1 MYYFALD
8 LIIRLVKKNIK
19 YFQPCSVL
27 KWQEKKTK
35 KRNPFKDGPQQQQ
48 KNKQAKAALYAVLHT
63 TKNHCCCCAKV
74 QLHTGVCQ
82 YCSSVG
88 QFWILFPSCIFTR
101 HKYYFLIVSLPQPV
115 FNYST
120 DDQKPAVSIV

>member
-35 KRNPFKDGPQQQQ
+35 KRNPFKDSPQ
-48 KNKQAKAALYAVLHT
+48 KTTT
-63 TKNHCCCCAKV
+63 TKK
-74 QLHTGVCQ
+74 QTGQ
-82 YCSSVG
+82 SSIIRCSTYNKG
-88 QFWILFPSCIFTR
+88 
-101 HKYYFLIVSLPQPV
+101 SLLLLC
-115 FNYST
+115 
-120 DDQKPAVSIV
+120 

>member
-35 KRNPFKDGPQQQQ
+35 KERNPFKDGPQKNNNKKTNRTKQHYTLFYIQQRIT
-48 KNKQAKAALYAVLHT
+48 AVAVL
-63 TKNHCCCCAKV
+63 KSSSI
-74 QLHTGVCQ
+74 QVCVNIVHLLVNFG
-82 YCSSVG
+82 S
-88 QFWILFPSCIFTR
+88 
-101 HKYYFLIVSLPQPV
+101 YFQVVYLPGT
-115 FNYST
+115 NITS
-120 DDQKPAVSIV
+120 